1 MEFHPCGAGG
11 AGGALCF
18 FYVYTE
24 VVPYDYIPTASYEM
38 WITMNGPWRPF
49 VHIPHHCFFFTF
61 HHHMH
66 M

>member
-24 VVPYDYIPTASYEM
+24 VVPYDYIPTASYEL
-38 WITMNGPWRPF
+38 WITMNGP
-49 VHIPHHCFFFTF
+49 
-61 HHHMH
+61 
-66 M
+66 